1 MERCRSGLVSPV
13 TKPQEV
19 TMKISLAV
27 LALAAFSLSPALAQ
41 DAAAPTTQPPAAAS
55 DTASDMTSVTSPQD
69 FADKAGVANM
79 FEIESSK
86 AALEKA
92 SSDDVKTFAQKM
104 VDDHTKAGEAMKTA
118 ADSQGGITVPTELDD
133 AHQQMLDQLN
143 GASGADF
150 DTLYIQMQTDAHKQA
165 VALFDAFSKNG
176 EDGAL
181 KDFAGKTLPT
191 LQEHYEM
198 VQKLGSASGGGDQGA
213 MAPAPATDANASNG
227 ANAGSA
233 APADNNTAAPA
244 ADNSAAAPAADNNAA
259 APADNATPAA
269 PATPMAPAPDASA
282 PADNSTAATQ
292 NQAAGIDV
300 SALTPLDLTTLKG
313 DDLKGMD
320 VLDPQGEKIASIND
334 FVLTDDGKIDAV
346 IVDFGGFLGIGT
358 KQVALG
364 FEGLDFVGD
373 ENGNRYLVVNVTK
386 DQLDAQPAYN
396 KDEYAASR
404 DTQLLN
410 VSK

>member
-1 MERCRSGLVSPV
+1 
-13 TKPQEV
+13 
-19 TMKISLAV
+19 MKISLA
-27 LALAAFSLSPALAQ
+27 ALAIAAISLSPALAQ
-41 DAAAPTTQPPAAAS
+41 EAAAPAAQPPAAAS
-55 DTASDMTSVTSPQD
+55 DSAADMTNVTSPQD

-86 AALEKA
+86 VALEKA
-92 SSDDVKTFAQKM
+92 TSDDVKNFAQKM
-104 VDDHTKAGEAMKTA
+104 IDDHTKAGDDMKAA

-143 GASGADF
+143 NASGDDF
-150 DTLYIQMQTDAHKQA
+150 DQTYIQMQTDAHKQA
-165 VALFDAFSKNG
+165 VALFDAYSKNG

-181 KDFAGKTLPT
+181 KDFAAKTLPT
-191 LQEHYEM
+191 LQQHYDM
-198 VQKLGSASGGGDQGA
+198 VQQLGNGAMGSNQGNA
-213 MAPAPATDANASNG
+213 MAPANDANANAAAGSNANANASGADANANANANNG

-233 APADNNTAAPA
+233 APAP
-244 ADNSAAAPAADNNAA
+244 ADNNANA
-259 APADNATPAA
+259 PAPADNNAAA
-269 PATPMAPAPDASA
+269 PATPMAPAPNAAA
-282 PADNSTAATQ
+282 PANNNAAATQ

-300 SALTPLDLTTLKG
+300 STLTPLDLTTLKG

-320 VLDPQGEKIASIND
+320 VLDPQGEKIADIND

-358 KQVALG
+358 KQVALA
-364 FEGLDFVGD
+364 FEGLNFVGD
-373 ENGNRYLVVNVTK
+373 QNGNRYLVVDVTK
-386 DQLDAQPAYN
+386 EQLDAQPAYN
-396 KDEYAASR
+396 KDDYAANR

>member
-1 MERCRSGLVSPV
+1 
-13 TKPQEV
+13 
-19 TMKISLAV
+19 MKISLAA

-41 DAAAPTTQPPAAAS
+41 EAAAPAAQPPAAAS
-55 DTASDMTSVTSPQD
+55 DSASDMTNVTSPQD

-86 AALEKA
+86 VALEKA
-92 SSDDVKTFAQKM
+92 TSDDVKTFAQKM
-104 VDDHTKAGEAMKTA
+104 VDDHTKAGEEMKTA

-143 GASGADF
+143 GASGDDF
-150 DTLYIQMQTDAHKQA
+150 DQMYIQMQTDAHKQA
-165 VALFDAFSKNG
+165 VALFDAYSKNG

-191 LQEHYEM
+191 LQEHYDM
-198 VQKLGSASGGGDQGA
+198 VQKLGSGGDLAGGA
-213 MAPAPATDANASNG
+213 MAPANDANAHAASGANANANAAGGADANASNG

-233 APADNNTAAPA
+233 APAP
-244 ADNSAAAPAADNNAA
+244 ADNNANA
-259 APADNATPAA
+259 PAPADNNAAA
-269 PATPMAPAPDASA
+269 PATPMAPAPNAAA
-282 PADNSTAATQ
+282 PADNNAASTQ

-300 SALTPLDLTTLKG
+300 STLTPLDLTTLKG

-334 FVLTDDGKIDAV
+334 FVLTDDGQIDAV

-358 KQVALG
+358 KQVALA
-364 FEGLDFVGD
+364 FEGLNFVGD

-386 DQLDAQPAYN
+386 EQLDAQPAYN
-396 KDEYAASR
+396 KDDYANNR

>member
-55 DTASDMTSVTSPQD
+55 DTAGDMTSVTSPQD

-86 AALEKA
+86 VALEKA

-143 GASGADF
+143 GAAGADF

-191 LQEHYEM
+191 LQEHYDM
-198 VQKLGSASGGGDQGA
+198 VQKLGSAGGGSDQGGA
-213 MAPAPATDANASNG
+213 MAPAPATDANANASNG

-233 APADNNTAAPA
+233 AP

-259 APADNATPAA
+259 APADNAAPAA

-282 PADNSTAATQ
+282 PADNSAATTQ

-358 KQVALG
+358 KQVALA

-373 ENGNRYLVVNVTK
+373 QNGNRYLVVNVTK

-396 KDEYAASR
+396 KDDYAANR